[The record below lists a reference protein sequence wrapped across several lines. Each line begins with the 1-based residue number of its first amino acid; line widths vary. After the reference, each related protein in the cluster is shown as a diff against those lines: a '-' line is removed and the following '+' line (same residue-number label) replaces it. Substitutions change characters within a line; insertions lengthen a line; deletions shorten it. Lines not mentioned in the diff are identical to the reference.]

1 MNSSRLSRYC
11 AVMACVTFLGICAM
25 LLFHLLLWLFPQ
37 AILDAGWSITI
48 DASQGFYGLRNFKL
62 MDVPLWQRLG
72 GAVISCVSLLVLAQ
86 GLNALRR
93 LFRLYAQGEY
103 FSERSASLLA
113 KVGSRIAL
121 WVLAEILVQP
131 LMGLWLTMMQPA
143 GHRQITFG
151 MDSGNLESLFIA
163 AVVMVIARIQQE
175 GVALARENKQ
185 FI

>member
-11 AVMACVTFLGICAM
+11 AAMACVTFCGICAM
-25 LLFHLLLWLFPQ
+25 LLFHILLWLFPQ
-37 AILDAGWSITI
+37 AILDAGWTITA
-48 DASQGFYGLRNFKL
+48 DGHNGFYGLRDFDMTKL
-62 MDVPLWQRLG
+62 PFWQRLG
-72 GAVISCVSLLVLAQ
+72 GAVISCLPLLVLAQ

-93 LFRLYAQGEY
+93 LFRLYAQAEY

-121 WVLAEILVQP
+121 WVLTDLLVQP
-131 LMGLWLTMMQPA
+131 LTGLWLIMMQPA

-151 MDSGNLESLFIA
+151 IDSGNLESLFIA